1 MLVKLAALFHD
12 SGFLNKY
19 ENNEIEG
26 AKLAKRELPRY
37 GFTDNHVDI
46 IVNMV
51 LATKIPQDPK
61 THLEEI
67 LCDAD
72 LDYLGRDKEEFDKIS
87 SSLAEEL
94 IDMKILKSI
103 EDWDPIQIKFLES
116 HKYYTK
122 TCINDRRPNKIER
135 LREIKDRLQ
144 GPNEE

>member
-19 ENNEIEG
+19 ENNEFEG

-37 GFTDNHVDI
+37 GFTDAQVEL
-46 IVNMV
+46 IVNMI
-51 LATKIPQDPK
+51 LATKIPQEPK
-61 THLEEI
+61 SHLEEI

-72 LDYLGRDKEEFDKIS
+72 LDYLGRSKDEFEKIS
-87 SSLAEEL
+87 NSLAQELVDEE
-94 IDMKILKSI
+94 ILKSV
-103 EDWDPIQIKFLES
+103 DHWDPIQIQFLES
-116 HKYYTK
+116 HKYFTK
-122 TCINDRRPNKIER
+122 TCIKDRRPNKIER